1 MWIGRQRSKWTENLC
16 QQKDGRGGGQIKQN
30 IFVNR
35 KNLFVNI
42 DADKMKGKECCS
54 TFQKTTDDP
63 SKNVNYQQIMQ

>member
-1 MWIGRQRSKWTENLC
+1 MEE
-16 QQKDGRGGGQIKQN
+16 GGGQIKQN